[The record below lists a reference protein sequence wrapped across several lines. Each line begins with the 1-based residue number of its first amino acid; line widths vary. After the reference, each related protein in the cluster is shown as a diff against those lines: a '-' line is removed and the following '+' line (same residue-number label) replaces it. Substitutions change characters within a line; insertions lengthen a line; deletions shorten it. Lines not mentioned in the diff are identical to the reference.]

1 LLGDLAPLF
10 LGLTVTGC
18 SEESSRLPVSG
29 IGILICH
36 GDGRAKGSA
45 VKGGGSPWLWLLLA
59 AAIGFASGCNA
70 LADFAEELSNAVLDP
85 EPEVEPQAL
94 PEREVAEPELPPK
107 PASSTARSETEV
119 INFRSI
125 LENPEM
131 SRKERIRAFENLDP
145 AALQKP
151 VARSNVTGAPQ
162 VHSAERRHEKRKPA
176 DWEVEAERKRVP
188 VVMYSTAW
196 CGVCKRARKYFEDNR
211 IAFEERDVDE
221 DVTARVEYLQLNP
234 RRSVP
239 TIKIADQVIV
249 GFSPGSVERALDA
262 AALARLN

>member
-1 LLGDLAPLF
+1 M
-10 LGLTVTGC
+10 
-18 SEESSRLPVSG
+18 
-29 IGILICH
+29 
-36 GDGRAKGSA
+36 
-45 VKGGGSPWLWLLLA
+45 GGGSTRRWLVLA
-59 AAIGFASGCNA
+59 AAIGLASGCNA
-70 LADFAEELSNAVLDP
+70 VADFAEELSNAVLDP
-85 EPEVEPQAL
+85 EPEVAPRAETEL
-94 PEREVAEPELPPK
+94 EVAEPELPPK

-119 INFRSI
+119 ISFRSI

-162 VHSAERRHEKRKPA
+162 VQTTERRAEKRRPA

-188 VVMYSTAW
+188 VIMYSTAW
-196 CGVCKRARKYFEDNR
+196 CGVCKRAREYFEDNR

-239 TIKIADQVIV
+239 TIKIANQVIV
-249 GFSPGSVERALDA
+249 GFSPSSVERALDA